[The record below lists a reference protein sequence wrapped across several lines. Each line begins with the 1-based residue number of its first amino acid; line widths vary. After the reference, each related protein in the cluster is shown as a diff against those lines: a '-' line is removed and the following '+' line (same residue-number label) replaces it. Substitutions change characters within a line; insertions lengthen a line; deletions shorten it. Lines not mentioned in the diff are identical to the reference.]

1 MPCAYAAL
9 CCRQS
14 AGESERLRALRHRS
28 RGQGTGVEASPE
40 APKSIFPDLREVR
53 ELRRLPHLQRV
64 PGMEED
70 AL

>member
-14 AGESERLRALRHRS
+14 TGESERLRALRHGS
-28 RGQGTGVEASPE
+28 RGQGAEVGASPE
-40 APKSIFPDLREVR
+40 APKSIFPGLREVR
-53 ELRRLPHLQRV
+53 ELRRPPHLQRV